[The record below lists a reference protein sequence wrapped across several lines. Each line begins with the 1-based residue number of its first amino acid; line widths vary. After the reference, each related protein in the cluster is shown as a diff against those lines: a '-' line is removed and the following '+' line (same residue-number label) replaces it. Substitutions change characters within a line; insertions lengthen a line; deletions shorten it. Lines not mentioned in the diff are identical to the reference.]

1 MNKEKDIKIL
11 LLFICNFIGLIFFYL
26 SIDGLIEHLEIQN
39 IFFKFIFFDNFKF
52 VFLVLNTLFTVYV
65 TYNLFNA
72 YQNNSTKIND
82 YLNQLEIKAYKNNN
96 LHLKIIYNLSN
107 LVPVIFIG
115 INIFYFIIYGAVSLF
130 VFLGTF
136 FLWKN

>member
-82 YLNQLEIKAYKNNN
+82 YLNQLEIEAYKNNN
-96 LHLKIIYNLSN
+96 LRLKIIYNLSN

-136 FLWKN
+136 YL